1 MEWTQEMAVGI
12 ETIDSQH
19 RELFKRINDL
29 LVAIKEHR
37 CKAEIDGTIKFLDDY
52 ALFHFGEEEK
62 RMAAAGYDGLEDHKV
77 QHAAYMKNIAEL
89 KGQAALPRISG
100 MSYELSVTAN
110 QIIVDWIV
118 DHIMKIDKKFGE
130 YVKGGNKK

>member
-1 MEWTQEMAVGI
+1 MAVGI
-12 ETIDSQH
+12 EIIDSQH
-19 RELFKRINDL
+19 RELFGHINNL
-29 LVAIKEHR
+29 LKAIKEHR

-52 ALFHFGEEEK
+52 ALFHFTEEER
-62 RMAAAGYDGLEDHKV
+62 RMKESGYDGLAEHKV

-89 KGQAALPRISG
+89 KEQAALPRISG

-118 DHIMKIDKKFGE
+118 DHIMKVDKKFGK
-130 YVKGGNKK
+130 YMKGRK